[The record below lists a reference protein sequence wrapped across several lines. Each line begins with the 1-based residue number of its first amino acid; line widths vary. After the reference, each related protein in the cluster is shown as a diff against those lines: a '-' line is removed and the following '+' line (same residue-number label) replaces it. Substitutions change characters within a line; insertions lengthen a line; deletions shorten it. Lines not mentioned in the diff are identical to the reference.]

1 MLYDTHKRYG
11 QVAGIL
17 AVPVAVESGLVNYT
31 DVVASQ
37 FVGMDASIMKYVVI
51 AVMLLIAYRSVLF
64 GAEFPDIDSPGSK
77 AAQRNRL
84 LSYVFKAFG
93 VKHRGKFSHDF
104 VVQTVMW
111 ASMYYGLVYAGSNMV
126 ESALVLVGI
135 ELLKVF
141 VVFTWVGVMSHLIAD
156 AMTVDGVW
164 FAGVIK
170 VRFMPV
176 FVRKINVLGWKPF
189 KNWFTTAS
197 TWNDMNYKFMTVM
210 IPVSVI
216 VVGYSFFV

>member
-17 AVPVAVESGLVNYT
+17 ALPVVVESGLVDYKKS
-31 DVVASQ
+31 VVDQ
-37 FVGMDASIMKYVVI
+37 FVGFDATIVGYVVM
-51 AVMLLIAYRSVLF
+51 ALMLFIAYKAVLF

-77 AAQRNRL
+77 AAQRNKM
-84 LSYVFKAFG
+84 LSHVFKAFG
-93 VKHRGKFSHDF
+93 VKHRGKFSHDIL
-104 VVQTVMW
+104 VQTVLW
-111 ASMYYGLVYAGSNMV
+111 TSMYFGLVYAGSNLV
-126 ESALVLVGI
+126 ESTLTLVGI

-164 FAGVIK
+164 FALVFK

-176 FVRKINVLGWKPF
+176 FIRKINVLGWKPF

-197 TWNDMNYKFMTVM
+197 SWNDMNYKFMTVM
-210 IPVSVI
+210 IPVSTL
-216 VVGYSFFV
+216 VVGFVYFA